1 MGSPMVSSRRLLES
15 ATPSRL
21 TYALCRPHLTIL
33 PLLSAV
39 RACIQE
45 GTRFEKQIFPPPS
58 FPLQNVLVSKALETA
73 EARKQYDKTRSEDD
87 KKAFEE
93 ACAASANVMTDPD
106 GKMKRYLVVQ
116 SWNSKCAKTLKDG
129 DALVLTSKQRKAQ
142 EKAQEDEDEK
152 MLKEEDLHSE
162 FLERRGMRVVLEGGN
177 WFLYGLRPADPP

>member
-45 GTRFEKQIFPPPS
+45 GTRFD
-58 FPLQNVLVSKALETA
+58 VLVSKALETA

-93 ACAASANVMTDPD
+93 ACAASANIMTDPD

-116 SWNSKCAKTLKDG
+116 TWNSKCAKTTKDG
-129 DALVLTSKQRKAQ
+129 DALVLTLKQRKAQ
-142 EKAQEDEDEK
+142 DEAQRQEDEK

-162 FLERRGMRVVLEGGN
+162 FLERRGMRVVYDHGD
-177 WFLYGLRPADPP
+177 WFLYGLRPADLP

>member
-1 MGSPMVSSRRLLES
+1 MVSSRRLLES

-45 GTRFEKQIFPPPS
+45 GTRFD
-58 FPLQNVLVSKALETA
+58 VLVSKALETA
-73 EARKQYDKTRSEDD
+73 AARKQYDKTRSEDD

-142 EKAQEDEDEK
+142 DEAQEDEDEK